1 MSNGVDVAVAQK
13 LVEYIDKVG
22 MVAGNAAEYG
32 WTLILRQA
40 YVILFVDIVIALLV
54 FIIPPCGY
62 FILKMIPKALGEYKD
77 SDATYVL
84 QASLFLF
91 LLTIWVIAVVYSFC
105 HFSEMITIAF
115 NPEYWAIDQILKK
128 VGH

>member
-1 MSNGVDVAVAQK
+1 MSNSVDAAVAQK
-13 LVEYIDKVG
+13 LVEYIDNVG
-22 MVAGNAAEYG
+22 MVAGNTAEYG

-40 YVILFVDIVIALLV
+40 YVMLFVDVVFMLLV

-62 FILKMIPKALGEYKD
+62 FILKMIPKALGKLKE
-77 SDATYVL
+77 SDAVYVL

-91 LLTIWVIAVVYSFC
+91 LLTIWVVAVVYSFC

-115 NPEYWAIDQILKK
+115 NPEYWAIEQILKK
-128 VGH
+128 LK